1 MKNYPVIKKKNFS
14 SLAQRKLAV
23 ASILRLLDENTSFLL
38 VGHQLPD
45 EDCIA
50 SLAALSLIIH
60 KLEKDASI
68 YLPGKVP
75 EQISYLLEI
84 CSYNRIP
91 IYTTEIPASFTPD
104 AIIVLDTPK
113 PSMIDLSPRIDKLL
127 DDKTILKAEIDHH
140 LSADA
145 AYLNDTTAQ
154 FVTSASSTCE
164 ILAYL
169 CYKMKNDPLYSKK
182 YDVKGLL
189 TRNLIL
195 TILTGISGDSKNGV
209 SFNDKRDKMFFTLF
223 SDRLESLLRKQT
235 HKGSENFA
243 DLGQVYQAIKA
254 FSQEEQ
260 QLFEK
265 LILKEEKLKGIHYV
279 ILPPDDS
286 RQIIEEAQDYSLF
299 VNVIKAVTDAIAE
312 DSKKIG
318 YTVYLDESKPEKKLY
333 QIRIRLAKNFNSIDL
348 REVLTTLDIKDG
360 GGHPGAI
367 GFRVSSDTISD
378 LPAFCKKI
386 NDSLLN
392 LLSTAKSS

>member
-1 MKNYPVIKKKNFS
+1 MKNYPIIKKKNYS
-14 SLAQRKLAV
+14 NLAQRKKA
-23 ASILRLLDENTSFLL
+23 ASSFLRLLDEKSSFLL
-38 VGHQLPD
+38 LGHQLPD

-50 SLAALSLIIH
+50 SLAALALIIN

-68 YLPGKVP
+68 YLPGKFP

-91 IYTTEIPASFTPD
+91 IYTSEIPESFTPD
-104 AIIVLDTPK
+104 VIIVLDTPK
-113 PSMIDLSPRIDKLL
+113 PSMIELTPRIDKLL
-127 DDKTILKAEIDHH
+127 EDNSILKAEIDHH

-145 AYLNDTTAQ
+145 TCLNNTSAQ
-154 FVTSASSTCE
+154 FITSASSTCE

-169 CYKMKNDPLYSKK
+169 CYKIKNNDLYKKK

-195 TILTGISGDSKNGV
+195 AILTGISGDSKNGV
-209 SFNDKRDKMFFTLF
+209 AFSNSRDEHFFKLF
-223 SDRLESLLRKQT
+223 SDKLENLLRKQT

-243 DLGQVYQAIKA
+243 DLGQVYQAIQS

-260 QLFEK
+260 KLYEK
-265 LILKEEKLKGIHYV
+265 LILKEEKTKEIHYV
-279 ILPPDDS
+279 VLS
-286 RQIIEEAQDYSLF
+286 QEESQKIIEEAQDYSLF

-318 YTVYLDESKPEKKLY
+318 YTLYFDESNPEKKLY
-333 QIRIRLAKNFNSIDL
+333 QIRIRLAKKFNSIDL
-348 REVLTTLDIKDG
+348 REILTSLKIKDG

-367 GFRVSSDTISD
+367 GFR
-378 LPAFCKKI
+378 LPVEQIQDIPTFCKKI
-386 NDSLLN
+386 NEALKN
-392 LLSTAKSS
+392 LLSTLQ